1 MKKLVTLALLA
12 ATGSFAFDQYLPV
25 GKGKLETDV
34 MFNYMSIGGAYDED
48 GKSQDAPSSLSL
60 SAMAPALQLKY
71 GIIDGLDVS
80 LALNYTMKSE
90 DLSALSGSDKAVS
103 GLGAPELAVKY
114 VVADLG
120 IGGFLNFTAP
130 LGSKDIVGDEPG
142 MGFMAGVLYG
152 KTFGQVVVNALAGYE
167 FNTEDGNK
175 VKQDNLGVYAQGQYN
190 VTPMV
195 GPYLGVDFAKSF
207 DTQFDGESAG
217 DAGYLLTL
225 KPGANITINDKMAA
239 ELTVPVTVM
248 GKNNYSAWGVYAGFY
263 YTLGL

>member
-25 GKGKLETDV
+25 AKGKLETDV
-34 MFNYMSIGGAYDED
+34 MFGYTSVTGGYDAD
-48 GKSQDAPSSLSL
+48 GEKNDVPSGYSPAS
-60 SAMAPALQLKY
+60 MAPALQLKY

-80 LALNYTMKSE
+80 LALNYTMVNE
-90 DLSALSGSDKAVS
+90 DLSYTGEAVS

-120 IGGFLNFTAP
+120 VGGFLNLTMPF
-130 LGSKDIVGDEPG
+130 GSEDIVGEEPG
-142 MGFMAGVLYG
+142 MGIMGGVIYG

-167 FNTEDGNK
+167 FNTENGAK
-175 VKQDNLGVYAQGQYN
+175 MKQDNLSIYAQGQYN

-195 GPYLGVDFAKSF
+195 GPYLGVDFNKSF
-207 DTQFDGESAG
+207 DMKYDGEAIDETAG
-217 DAGYLLTL
+217 QLLTL
-225 KPGANITINDKMAA
+225 KPGAKIVINEQMAA
-239 ELTVPVTVM
+239 ELTVPVTVL
-248 GKNNYSAWGVYAGFY
+248 GKNNTASWGIAAGFY